1 MVEPI
6 YPWKTPKEFFVRTN
20 SVIFF
25 MFDFLPRQMLL
36 NKMQL
41 LSRDMYHKKV
51 PLSLKWVFLVPKYP
65 MEELFVNMVRNMNP
79 VTHKYLGR
87 KHFVMTVVSTS
98 ALIILIESRKGK
110 SMVQTRLRDFY
121 MENFLEPI
129 TRPTEDFVLDQMTK
143 TWLYCVTSRMAK
155 S

>member
-6 YPWKTPKEFFVRTN
+6 YSWKTPKEFFVRTN

-25 MFDFLPRQMLL
+25 MFDFLPRQILL

-51 PLSLKWVFLVPKYP
+51 PLSLRWVFLMPKTP
-65 MEELFVNMVRNMNP
+65 LEELFVNMVRNMNP

-87 KHFVMTVVSTS
+87 VDFVMTVVSTPT
-98 ALIILIESRKGK
+98 LMMLIEFRKDIK
-110 SMVQTRLRDFY
+110 MVQTRLRDIY
-121 MENFLEPI
+121 LENSLESI
-129 TRPTEDFVLDQMTK
+129 TRPTEDVNLDQKTE
-143 TWLYCVTSRMAK
+143 TWLCCVTSRMAR

>member
-6 YPWKTPKEFFVRTN
+6 CPWKTPKKYFVKAN
-20 SVIFF
+20 SIILI
-25 MFDFLPRQMLL
+25 MLDFLPRQMLL

-51 PLSLKWVFLVPKYP
+51 PLSLRWVFLVPKTP

-79 VTHKYLGR
+79 VTHKYLGE
-87 KHFVMTVVSTS
+87 KHFEMTVVSNS
-98 ALIILIESRKGK
+98 ALMMLIEFRKDMR
-110 SMVQTRLRDFY
+110 MVHIRLRDIY
-121 MENFLEPI
+121 KENSLEAI
-129 TRPTEDFVLDQMTK
+129 TRPTEDVILDQMTK
-143 TWLYCVTSRMAK
+143 SCLYCVTSRMAR

>member
-25 MFDFLPRQMLL
+25 MFDFLPRHMLL

-41 LSRDMYHKKV
+41 LSHDMYHKKV
-51 PLSLKWVFLVPKYP
+51 PLSLRWVFLVPKTP

-79 VTHKYLGR
+79 VTHKYVT
-87 KHFVMTVVSTS
+87 F
-98 ALIILIESRKGK
+98 
-110 SMVQTRLRDFY
+110 RDFA
-121 MENFLEPI
+121 MKVVTDEN
-129 TRPTEDFVLDQMTK
+129 K
-143 TWLYCVTSRMAK
+143 TD
-155 S
+155 

>member
-25 MFDFLPRQMLL
+25 MFKFLPRQMLL

-41 LSRDMYHKKV
+41 LNRDMYHKKV
-51 PLSLKWVFLVPKYP
+51 PLSLRWVFLVPKTP

-79 VTHKYLGR
+79 LTHKYTGR
-87 KHFVMTVVSTS
+87 VDFVMTVVGTPS
-98 ALIILIESRKGK
+98 LMILIEFRKHMK
-110 SMVQTRLRDFY
+110 KVQTRLRDVY
-121 MENFLEPI
+121 LENFLEAI
-129 TRPTEDFVLDQMTK
+129 TRPTEDVVLDQK
-143 TWLYCVTSRMAK
+143 RLQ
-155 S
+155 